1 MSDFKGTKG
10 KWVVGTARIPNL
22 KSERELVISLEG
34 GEKVENGYRIIA
46 CITPMENLD
55 DIDLANAQ
63 LIACAPEMLEMLER
77 IVLMTQ
83 TCQGTFED
91 FRERYNIEINALIK
105 KATEI

>member
-1 MSDFKGTKG
+1 MSNFKGIKWEVRHSETKDA
-10 KWVVGTARIPNL
+10 WNVVGTEIGAKYKIARCPY
-22 KSERELVISLEG
+22 LVIDYLSKEYN
-34 GEKVENGYRIIA
+34 EAQKKESQQI
-46 CITPMENLD
+46 
-55 DIDLANAQ
+55 AQ
-63 LIACAPEMLEMLER
+63 LISCAPEMLEMLER